1 MPKSEKKRYQWKMKP
16 ISLVHNKTAPVVES
30 LAKLKGVGTI
40 LCFGS
45 YAMGTF
51 DEYSD
56 LDLFAFCEPEIVP
69 TAARRSTLKSV
80 EGVTDF
86 EESQGALGW
95 DNQWSPQVDQFRVN
109 GTRFEISYNT
119 AGWISAVVR
128 RVTQEGATS
137 IPEQKFRPYTMLGLL
152 ENGIILHDPDSF
164 LRNLIDR
171 LYPYPVQL
179 KERLISDSL
188 YTLKDCLAELKDGD
202 KRGFGLT
209 FFHFF
214 FHRMC
219 DALYTLLFA
228 LNEKYDPAVKR
239 PEVEYEKLSLLP
251 PNFLERYTKLLEGPF
266 DTHGRLRTVQELAT
280 FVTEIEMLINESNDS
295 HGGKNY
301 GDD

>member
-1 MPKSEKKRYQWKMKP
+1 MGP
-16 ISLVHNKTAPVVES
+16 IDFVHNKTAPIVEN
-30 LAKLKGVGTI
+30 LAKLKGVEAI

-56 LDLFAFCEPEIVP
+56 LDLFVFCEPEIVP
-69 TAARRSTLKSV
+69 AADRRCVLKSV
-80 EGVTDF
+80 EGVADL
-86 EESQGALGW
+86 ENSQGALGW
-95 DNQWSPQVDQFRVN
+95 DNQWSPQVDRFCVN
-109 GTRFEISYNT
+109 ETRFEISYNT
-119 AGWISAVVR
+119 VDWIRTVVK
-128 RVTQEGATS
+128 RVTQEGTTS

-152 ENGIILHDPDSF
+152 ENGIVLYDPDSF
-164 LRNLIDR
+164 LRHLIDC

-179 KERLISDSL
+179 KHRLISDSL
-188 YTLKDCLAELKDGD
+188 DTLKDCLVELKDGV

-219 DALYTLLFA
+219 DAFYTLLFA
-228 LNEKYDPAVKR
+228 VNEKYDPAVKR

-266 DTHGRLRTVQELAT
+266 DTHGRLRTVQELET
-280 FVTEIEMLINESNDS
+280 FVIEIGILINESNDS

>member
-1 MPKSEKKRYQWKMKP
+1 MGP
-16 ISLVHNKTAPVVES
+16 IDFVHNKTVPIVEN
-30 LAKLKGVGTI
+30 LAKLEGVKAI

-69 TAARRSTLKSV
+69 AADRRRVLKSV
-80 EGVTDF
+80 EGATGF

-95 DNQWSPQVDQFRVN
+95 DNQWSPQVDRFCVN
-109 GTRFEISYNT
+109 GARFEISYNT
-119 AGWISAVVR
+119 AGWLRTVVK

-152 ENGIILHDPDSF
+152 ESGIVLYDPDSF
-164 LRNLIDR
+164 LRHLIDC

-179 KERLISDSL
+179 KQRLISNSL
-188 YTLKDCLAELKDGD
+188 DTLKDSLAELKDGV

-228 LNEKYDPAVKR
+228 ANEKYDPATKR
-239 PEVEYEKLSLLP
+239 PEVEYEKLDILP
-251 PNFLERYTKLLEGPF
+251 PNFLERYTTLLEGSF
-266 DTHGRLRTVQELAT
+266 DKNGRERAIRELET
-280 FVTEIEMLINESNDS
+280 LVTEIEILIAKSTD
-295 HGGKNY
+295 
-301 GDD
+301 

>member
-1 MPKSEKKRYQWKMKP
+1 MKP
-16 ISLVHNKTAPVVES
+16 IGLVHNKTAPVVES
-30 LAKLKGVGTI
+30 LARLEGVKAI

-69 TAARRSTLKSV
+69 AADRQRVLKSV

-86 EESQGALGW
+86 ENSQGALGW
-95 DNQWSPQVDQFRVN
+95 DNQWSPQVDQFCMN
-109 GTRFEISYNT
+109 ETRFEISYNT
-119 AGWISAVVR
+119 VTWIRTVVK

-152 ENGIILHDPDSF
+152 ENGIVLYDPNSF
-164 LRNLIDR
+164 LRHLIDC

-179 KERLISDSL
+179 KGRLISNSL
-188 YTLKDCLAELKDGD
+188 DTLKDCLAELKDGV

-214 FHRMC
+214 FNRMC

-228 LNEKYDPAVKR
+228 INERYDPATKR
-239 PEVEYEKLSLLP
+239 PEVAYEKLDILP
-251 PNFLERYTKLLEGPF
+251 PNFLERYTTLLEGPF
-266 DTHGRLRTVQELAT
+266 DKNGRERAIRDLETL
-280 FVTEIEMLINESNDS
+280 VTEIEILIAKSTD
-295 HGGKNY
+295 
-301 GDD
+301 

>member
-1 MPKSEKKRYQWKMKP
+1 MEP
-16 ISLVHNKTAPVVES
+16 INFVHNKTAPVVEN
-30 LAKLKGVGTI
+30 LARLEGVKAI

-56 LDLFAFCEPEIVP
+56 LDLFVFCEPEIVP
-69 TAARRSTLKSV
+69 ATDRRRVLQSV

-86 EESQGALGW
+86 ENSRGALGW
-95 DNQWSPQVDQFRVN
+95 DNQWSPQVDQFCMN
-109 GTRFEISYNT
+109 ETRFEISYNT
-119 AGWISAVVR
+119 ASWIRTVVR

-152 ENGIILHDPDSF
+152 ENGIVLYDPDSF
-164 LRNLIDR
+164 LEHLIDR

-179 KERLISDSL
+179 KARLISNSL
-188 YTLKDCLAELKDGD
+188 DTLKDCLVELKDGV

-214 FHRMC
+214 FYRMC

-228 LNEKYDPAVKR
+228 ANEKYDPATKR
-239 PEVEYEKLSLLP
+239 AEVEYEKLDILP
-251 PNFLERYTKLLEGPF
+251 PNFLKRYTTLLEGPF
-266 DTHGRLRTVQELAT
+266 DTCGRLWRVRELEIL
-280 FVTEIEMLINESNDS
+280 VTEIEVLINESNEP
-295 HGGKNY
+295 HGGKELW
-301 GDD
+301 G

>member
-1 MPKSEKKRYQWKMKP
+1 MNP
-16 ISLVHNKTAPVVES
+16 IDLVHNKTASIVEN
-30 LAKLKGVGTI
+30 LAGLEGVQAI

-56 LDLFAFCEPEIVP
+56 LDLFVFCEPEIVS
-69 TAARRSTLKSV
+69 AVERRRILESV
-80 EGVTDF
+80 QGVTHF
-86 EESQGALGW
+86 EESDTAVGW
-95 DNQWSPQVDQFRVN
+95 DNQWSPQVDHLRMN

-119 AGWISAVVR
+119 TDWISTVVR
-128 RVTQEGATS
+128 RVTQEGAIS

-152 ENGIILHDPDSF
+152 ENGVILHDPCSL
-164 LRNLIDR
+164 LRHLIDC

-179 KERLISDSL
+179 KGRLISDSL
-188 YTLKDCLAELKDGD
+188 HTLKDCLAELKDGV

-228 LNEKYDPAVKR
+228 VNEKYDPAVKR

-251 PNFLERYTKLLEGPF
+251 PNFLERYVVLLEGPF
-266 DTHGRLRTVQELAT
+266 NKNGRQQTIRELEILI
-280 FVTEIEMLINESNDS
+280 TEIEILITESTDL
-295 HGGKNY
+295 HEGENY
-301 GDD
+301 GVD